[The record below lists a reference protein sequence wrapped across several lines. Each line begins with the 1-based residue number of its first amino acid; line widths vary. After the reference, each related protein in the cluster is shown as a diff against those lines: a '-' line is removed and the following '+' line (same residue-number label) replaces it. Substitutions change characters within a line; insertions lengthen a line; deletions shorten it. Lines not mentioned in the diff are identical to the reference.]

1 MLSENFRT
9 LASRYRAERAAPSTL
24 PGSPVLEGNG
34 GNKGNIQSTSAS
46 FMFPLSQE
54 EGTRGEQTGVCGI
67 SSVPGAGLVDAR
79 PVPGP
84 NATHVEV
91 AAWIERRAAE
101 ALNGYEPPTFELD
114 WLAQDE
120 ITTAYLRASLQRQP
134 SWWWAEAHRPTPGAI
149 CACCGGQRWW
159 SRDQLG
165 WCCSV
170 CHPPVPG
177 AAVCE
182 VHS

>member
-9 LASRYRAERAAPSTL
+9 LASRYRAERAASSAP
-24 PGSPVLEGNG
+24 PRSPVLEGNG

-46 FMFPLSQE
+46 FVFPLPQAE
-54 EGTRGEQTGVCGI
+54 RIRGEQTGCCGI
-67 SSVPGAGLVDAR
+67 FSVPAAGLVDAR
-79 PVPGP
+79 LVPGP
-84 NATHVEV
+84 RATHVEV
-91 AAWIERRAAE
+91 AECIEEPAAE
-101 ALNGYEPPTFELD
+101 ALNEYEPPTFELD

-120 ITTAYLRASLQRQP
+120 VTAAYFRASLQRPP
-134 SWWWAEAHRPTPGAI
+134 SWWQAEAHRPIPGAF

-170 CHPPVPG
+170 CHPSVTG
-177 AAVCE
+177 TTVQE
-182 VHS
+182 VQS

>member
-9 LASRYRAERAAPSTL
+9 LASRYRAERAASPTP
-24 PGSPVLEGNG
+24 PGSPVSEGNG

-46 FMFPLSQE
+46 FVFPSPQA
-54 EGTRGEQTGVCGI
+54 GGARGEQAGGCGVL
-67 SSVPGAGLVDAR
+67 SLPAASLVDAR

-101 ALNGYEPPTFELD
+101 ALDGYEPPTFELD

-120 ITTAYLRASLQRQP
+120 ITEAYLRASLQRPP
-134 SWWWAEAHRPTPGAI
+134 SWWWAEAHRPTPGAV

-170 CHPPVPG
+170 CHPFVTG
-177 AAVCE
+177 TAVQQ
-182 VHS
+182 VQS